1 MQPDPKRRRLHEEG
15 GFGSS
20 SVGVVVLGAGRGRAF
35 AWVAAVAAGG
45 LLLAG
50 CSSDGGGGG
59 SSDDTRP
66 AGASKPSQAATPAAQ
81 IQVLPANGAAGARPD
96 KPVTVKVVGGRL
108 TQVTLTAADGR
119 AIPGKIS
126 ADGLTWTSSGTLFPD
141 TRYTV
146 AASAKNKDDK
156 SATTSSAFTTLKPKK
171 TVSTT
176 VTPSEGWT
184 VGVGMPVIV
193 NFSRPV
199 KDRAAALKGL
209 TVTAT
214 PATDGGWRWFSSSQV
229 QWRPKQYWASGT
241 KVTVTSALRNVEV
254 SPGVWGKSTRTTSFQ
269 VGSAMISTVDINRHT
284 LTVRRNGKVLRVIP
298 VTTGKQGF
306 NTRKGVKVI
315 MSRESTRRMDAETTG
330 IKKDDPEYYD
340 VKVKWA
346 MRLTNTGEFFHAAP
360 WSVGSQ
366 GRANVS
372 HGCTGMSTA
381 NADWFYHQSKVGD
394 VAIFTGS
401 KRTLEWG
408 NGYTAWDM
416 SYDRWLS
423 GG

>member
-1 MQPDPKRRRLHEEG
+1 
-15 GFGSS
+15 
-20 SVGVVVLGAGRGRAF
+20 VGVVVFAAGRGRAY

-45 LLLAG
+45 VLLAG
-50 CSSDGGGGG
+50 CSSDGGGG
-59 SSDDTRP
+59 SDNTQR
-66 AGASKPSQAATPAAQ
+66 AGVTKPSQAAPTPAAR
-81 IQVLPANGAAGARPD
+81 IEVLPANGAAGARPD
-96 KPVTVKVVGGRL
+96 KPVTVKVTGGTL
-108 TQVTLTAADGR
+108 TRVTLTAADGR
-119 AIPGKIS
+119 AIPGKLS

-156 SATTSSAFTTLKPKK
+156 AATSSSAFTTLKPKK
-171 TVSTT
+171 TVYTT

-193 NFSRPV
+193 DFSRPV
-199 KDRAAALKGL
+199 KDRANALKGL
-209 TVTAT
+209 TVKAT
-214 PATDGGWRWFSSSQV
+214 PSAEGGWRWFSSSQV
-229 QWRPKQYWASGT
+229 QWRPKQYWKSGT

-254 SPGVWGKSTRTTSFQ
+254 APGVWGKGTRTTSFQ
-269 VGSAMISTVDINRHT
+269 VGSAMISTVDINKHT

-306 NTRKGVKVI
+306 NTRSGVKVI
-315 MSRESTRRMDAETTG
+315 MSRESSRRMDAETTG

-346 MRLTNTGEFFHAAP
+346 MRLTHSGEFFHAAP

-372 HGCTGMSTA
+372 HGCTGMSTE
-381 NADWFYHQSKVGD
+381 NAAWLYSQSKVGD
-394 VAIFTGS
+394 IAIFVGS

-408 NGYTAWDM
+408 NGYTAWTM
-416 SYDRWLS
+416 PYNRWLT
-423 GG
+423 G